1 MRARLLGRQ
10 LRADLPVL
18 AALAALVLISAFLA
32 AALPRVLN
40 RTADEA
46 LRRLVA
52 EAPPQ
57 ARALRAFSYGLL
69 GTRQLKSVEAELRD
83 SFRPPLPD
91 LVAKAT
97 VAATT
102 ESPSTVLIA
111 RTGEPYKGVPG
122 LVGLT
127 PTRFLGVR
135 YQAGATEQIRWVAG
149 RPPGPGKIVRQAE
162 PGEPGTGL
170 QVPRVDV
177 GVAADPARL
186 MGYRPGQVFTLV
198 PAEGSLSGNSLNIRI
213 TGLYEPLDPRAP
225 FWDGESRLLRASV
238 EQTDTA
244 ILYRGFALTSDRGYQ
259 RLLEAQPAGMRY
271 EWDFPVPA
279 SGIDAAE
286 VPALRSAVDHAQGIV
301 IQPGEAPMGF
311 LGARSTVTVSA
322 GLDDILDSYTEQA
335 RTAFAV
341 SSLVL
346 VGLVAVALAVL
357 ALAAGLGVER
367 RRVALQLAAARGAG
381 PRQVIGTH
389 LAQAALAAVPAGT
402 VGWLLAVRA
411 VPARPSSLS
420 LLGVTALVVT
430 AVVVPPLAAW
440 RTAAAGTAVG
450 RRPDSPGGHSSP
462 RRLAVEGL
470 AVVLAIGGV
479 LLLRRRGLSPP
490 AAQVDVFLAAVPI
503 LLALAVGLLA
513 LRAYPVPLGWLGRTA
528 ARRRT
533 AVPFIGLA
541 RATREGMAATLP
553 LLVLLLALALAV
565 FASVVQSTV
574 DTGQRRAAWQLA
586 GADLRLDRYGFEPD
600 QVAQVERVEGVREV
614 VPAVVDRDA
623 DLRTPD
629 DVTTVDVVA
638 VDADAWAALL
648 DDSPVPLPAVRPQSG
663 VAAGPLPALLGAGL
677 ADDAPMVNVVGMTVP
692 LLPVGSTASVPAGEE
707 DRPFVVVPLDALR
720 ETTGRRL
727 RPTTLLLAADPSAEP
742 GLRALAEQMGSIEVT
757 SRYAAYDELHRSPLV
772 AGTSTVFRL
781 GVAAA
786 AGYAVLAV
794 LLTLVATTRARNRVL
809 SQLRTLGL
817 SPGQARRLVFFEL
830 APLVGAAAAAG
841 LAVGL
846 MVPRLLRTAV
856 DLRPFTGGPFPPA
869 IRVDLLTTVALTAGL
884 LLLVALTLL
893 VVTAANRRTSLGT
906 VLRLGEDT

>member
-1 MRARLLGRQ
+1 
-10 LRADLPVL
+10 VL
-18 AALAALVLISAFLA
+18 VALAALVLVSAFLA
-32 AALPRVLN
+32 AALPRTLN
-40 RTADEA
+40 QTADAA
-46 LRRLVA
+46 LRRLVVD
-52 EAPPQ
+52 APPQ
-57 ARALRAFSYGLL
+57 ARALRAFSYGVLDRGQLESVRDELL
-69 GTRQLKSVEAELRD
+69 DT
-83 SFRPPLPD
+83 FRPPLRG
-91 LVAKAT
+91 LVGEGT

-102 ESPSTVLIA
+102 ETPYTVLNA
-111 RTGEPYKGVPG
+111 RTGKPYKGVAG
-122 LVGLT
+122 LAGAT

-135 YQAGATEQIRWVAG
+135 YQADAGERIRWVAG
-149 RPPGPGKIVRQAE
+149 QPPGRGKTVRLRVPEDPDAFFI
-162 PGEPGTGL
+162 
-170 QVPRVDV
+170 VPRVDV
-177 GVAADPARL
+177 GIAVDAARL
-186 MGYRPGQVFTLV
+186 MGYRPGQVFTLQSSQGDFS
-198 PAEGSLSGNSLNIRI
+198 GSPFRVRI
-213 TGLYEPLDPRAP
+213 TGLYEPVDPRST
-225 FWDGESRLLRASV
+225 FWTGESRLLTASV

-244 ILYRGFALTSDRGYQ
+244 ILYRGFALTTDRGYG
-259 RLLEAQPAGMRY
+259 LLRVASKLAGLRY
-271 EWDFPVPA
+271 EWDFPVPPA
-279 SGIDAAE
+279 AIDAAE
-286 VPALRSAVDHAQGIV
+286 VPSLRAAVDHAQGIV
-301 IQPGEAPMGF
+301 IQPGAAPASF
-311 LGARSTVTVSA
+311 LGARSTATVA
-322 GLDDILDSYTEQA
+322 TGLDDILDSYTDQA

-367 RRVALQLAAARGAG
+367 RRVALELAAARGAG
-381 PRQVIGTH
+381 PLQVIGTQA
-389 LAQAALAAVPAGT
+389 LQAALVAVPAGL

-420 LLGVTALVVT
+420 ALGVTALALT
-430 AVVVPPLAAW
+430 AVAVPPLAAW
-440 RTAAAGTAVG
+440 RTAAAATAVG
-450 RRPDSPGGHSSP
+450 RRRDAPGRRSSS

-479 LLLRRRGLSPP
+479 LLLRRRGLATP
-490 AAQVDVFLAAVPI
+490 AGQVDVFLAAVPI

-513 LRAYPVPLGWLGRTA
+513 LRAYPVPLGWLGRSA

-533 AVPFIGLA
+533 AVPFLGLA

-586 GADLRLDRYGFEPD
+586 GADVRLDRYGFEPEE
-600 QVAQVERVEGVREV
+600 VARVERVPGVQSV

-623 DLRTPD
+623 ELRTPD
-629 DVTTVDVVA
+629 EVTTVDVVA
-638 VDADAWAALL
+638 VDTDAWADLL
-648 DDSPVPLPAVRPQSG
+648 DGSPVPLPAERPQPG
-663 VAAGPLPALLGAGL
+663 VATGPLPALLGAGL
-677 ADDAPMVNVVGMTVP
+677 ADEAPQLDIVGMTVP
-692 LLPVGSTASVPAGEE
+692 LLPAGSAASVPAVEE

-727 RPTTLLLAADPSAEP
+727 RPTTLLLAAAPSAEP
-742 GLRALAEQMGSIEVT
+742 ELRTLAGQLGSTQVI

-772 AGTSTVFRL
+772 AGTGTIFRL

-794 LLTLVATTRARNRVL
+794 LLTLLATTRARNRVL

-817 SPGQARRLVFFEL
+817 SSGQARRLVFFEL

-846 MVPRLLRTAV
+846 IVPRLLRTAV

-869 IRVDLLTTVALTAGL
+869 IRVDPLTTVALTAGL
-884 LLLVALTLL
+884 LLLVGLTLL